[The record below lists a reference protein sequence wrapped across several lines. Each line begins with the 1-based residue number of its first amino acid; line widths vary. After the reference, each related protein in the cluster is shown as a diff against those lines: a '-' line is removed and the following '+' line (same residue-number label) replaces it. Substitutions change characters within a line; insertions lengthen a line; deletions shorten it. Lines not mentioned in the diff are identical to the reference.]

1 MKKVTF
7 KLFFYITLVI
17 IIMELAITYLNTRD
31 RNEIYIK
38 EMQERLKYNS
48 TVLGG
53 ELERNLGTVEILGN
67 NFAAGLKNEEASTAS
82 EQIKMNADKE
92 LQNFMLTP
100 GITGGYYLLDINGS
114 EVTGGTSPAGILSE
128 NDMNEFR
135 TKAEGSRNTS
145 GWIMPVY
152 IKDMNTNVALY
163 YMNIDSEENIKG
175 LLVLALDYG
184 RLEEIIKRDEA
195 DGEYYFINP
204 ENKIFITNNQ
214 DIKLNNIRTV
224 ENNALL
230 AMIKNIQ
237 SSDRKTGVLSP
248 LHTKREFYSFYK
260 LDDKNIFIMKKNAS
274 VLQSIEF
281 FVDNIWMIIILNIS
295 GIILIY
301 FIIKNVLG
309 RPVSKMNRAL
319 YSISEKNL
327 KEMDFGGSK
336 FYLRKITTKF

>member
-204 ENKIFITNNQ
+204 ENKIFIT
-214 DIKLNNIRTV
+214 
-224 ENNALL
+224 
-230 AMIKNIQ
+230 KN
-237 SSDRKTGVLSP
+237 
-248 LHTKREFYSFYK
+248 F
-260 LDDKNIFIMKKNAS
+260 
-274 VLQSIEF
+274 
-281 FVDNIWMIIILNIS
+281 
-295 GIILIY
+295 
-301 FIIKNVLG
+301 
-309 RPVSKMNRAL
+309 
-319 YSISEKNL
+319 
-327 KEMDFGGSK
+327 
-336 FYLRKITTKF
+336 ITTFF

>member
-230 AMIKNIQ
+230 AMIKNIKY
-237 SSDRKTGVLSP
+237 SDRKTGVLSP

-260 LDDKNIFIMKKNAS
+260 LDDKNIFIMKKN
-274 VLQSIEF
+274 
-281 FVDNIWMIIILNIS
+281 IS
-295 GIILIY
+295 GI
-301 FIIKNVLG
+301 F
-309 RPVSKMNRAL
+309 
-319 YSISEKNL
+319 
-327 KEMDFGGSK
+327 
-336 FYLRKITTKF
+336 